1 LKPIPQEVIAAY
13 IENHTDPL
21 SPLLEELVRETR
33 LRTGRPHWSVGRTE
47 GRLLQMLV
55 GISGARRVVE
65 VGTFTG
71 FSALLM
77 AEALPEDG
85 RLVTCESEPS
95 FAAIAQRFFDRSPH
109 GRKIRLELG
118 PALESLARLPEGAM
132 DFVFIDADKTA
143 YTDYYEQALRLLRAG
158 GLILADNVFWRGR
171 IFKRSPTNP
180 NARAIAAFNDRVG
193 ADPRVEKVMLTVR
206 DGCYLIRKKDPSPAG
221 AQGSAPPA
229 GSAATRNRSCLLE

>member
-1 LKPIPQEVIAAY
+1 LKPVPDDVIAAY
-13 IENHTDPL
+13 VENHTDTL
-21 SPLLEELVRETR
+21 SPLLEELIRETR
-33 LRTGRPHWSVGRTE
+33 LRTGRLHWSVGRAE
-47 GRLLQMLV
+47 GKLLQMLV

-65 VGTFTG
+65 IGTFTG

-118 PALESLARLPEGAM
+118 PALESLARMPDGAM

-143 YTDYYEQALRLLRAG
+143 YADYYEQALRILKAG
-158 GLILADNVFWRGR
+158 GLVLADNVFWRGK
-171 IFKRSPTNP
+171 IFKTPVTNK
-180 NARAIAAFNDRVG
+180 NAQAISAFNDMVA
-193 ADPRVEKVMLTVR
+193 ADRRVEKVMLAVR
-206 DGCYLIRKKDPSPAG
+206 DGCYLIRKK
-221 AQGSAPPA
+221 
-229 GSAATRNRSCLLE
+229 